1 MNNKEKEE
9 EILYEKLI
17 IMGDKNVGKLSL
29 IQNIFSQDNT
39 NIITPDNNKENNI
52 NKEIINSDIK
62 DKTNENNNQKK
73 EEEKKES
80 IKKKE
85 EKEKNQKNNN
95 NSNKK
100 KKRRRNNK

>member
-1 MNNKEKEE
+1 MKEKLSRHSTKKGMNNKEKEE

-52 NKEIINSDIK
+52 N
-62 DKTNENNNQKK
+62 
-73 EEEKKES
+73 
-80 IKKKE
+80 
-85 EKEKNQKNNN
+85 
-95 NSNKK
+95 
-100 KKRRRNNK
+100 

>member
-85 EKEKNQKNNN
+85 EKEKNQENNN
-95 NSNKK
+95 NSNKE

>member
-52 NKEIINSDIK
+52 NQRYK
-62 DKTNENNNQKK
+62 
-73 EEEKKES
+73 
-80 IKKKE
+80 
-85 EKEKNQKNNN
+85 
-95 NSNKK
+95 
-100 KKRRRNNK
+100 